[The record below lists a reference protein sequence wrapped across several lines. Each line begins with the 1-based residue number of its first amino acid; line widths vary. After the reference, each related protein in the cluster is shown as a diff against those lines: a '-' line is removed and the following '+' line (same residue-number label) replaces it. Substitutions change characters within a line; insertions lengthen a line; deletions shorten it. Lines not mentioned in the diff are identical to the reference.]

1 MDRSC
6 IGIVN
11 EWGGAIMRSEPNS
24 KSKVITELDVFDE
37 FEILER
43 LENWS
48 KVSFEGHTG
57 YVRNS
62 IYIYPIGG

>member
-1 MDRSC
+1 
-6 IGIVN
+6 
-11 EWGGAIMRSEPNS
+11 MRAEPDNS
-24 KSKVITELDVFDE
+24 SKVVTELDVFDE

-48 KVSFEGHTG
+48 KVSFEGRVG

>member
-1 MDRSC
+1 MDRNC

-11 EWGGAIMRSEPNS
+11 DWGGAIMRAEPDNS
-24 KSKVITELDVFDE
+24 SKVITELEVFDE